1 MLLTKREMEIFELLI
16 KNNYSTDEIAQIIGV
31 SPRTVRNHISN
42 VIGKLGVESRTQ
54 AIIALLK
61 NGLINID

>member
-1 MLLTKREMEIFELLI
+1 MIQYLLKL
-16 KNNYSTDEIAQIIGV
+16 
-31 SPRTVRNHISN
+31 VRKWTFFYETHISN